1 MIEEHAI
8 VVSVSGDDAMLEIV
22 RKKPCGLCGKSRGC
36 GISLWGKLFN
46 HKSEFVAS
54 NNIGAKVGDTVIVGV
69 DEQALLKGSMK
80 IYGMPLLALLAGAL
94 LAMAFLPAGASAI
107 QKDTY
112 AVIGAAVGLV
122 LSLLWLKGHAAGQS
136 WNPSHQ
142 PVILR
147 TDNQTVVNLKCERGE

>member
-8 VVSVSGDDAMLEIV
+8 VVSVSGETAMLEIV

-46 HKSEFVAS
+46 HKSEFRATNS
-54 NNIGAKVGDTVIVGV
+54 IGAKAGDSVIVGV

-80 IYGMPLLALLAGAL
+80 IYGLPLLALLVGAL
-94 LAMAFLPAGASAI
+94 LSMTFLPADATAM

-112 AVIGAAVGLV
+112 AVVGAAAGLV
-122 LSLLWLKGHAAGQS
+122 LSLLWLKGHAAGQT

>member
-8 VVSVSGDDAMLEIV
+8 VVSVSGDSAMLEVV

-46 HKSEFVAS
+46 HQSAFQA
-54 NNIGAKVGDTVIVGV
+54 NNSIGAKVGDSVIVGV

-80 IYGMPLLALLAGAL
+80 IYGIPLLALLIGAFLAL
-94 LAMAFLPAGASAI
+94 LFVPNGASAGVR
-107 QKDTY
+107 DTY
-112 AVIGAAVGLV
+112 AVVGAAFGLV
-122 LSLLWLKGHAAGQS
+122 LSLIWLKGHAAGRT
-136 WNPSHQ
+136 WHASHQ

-147 TDNQTVVNLKCERGE
+147 TDGKDVVNLKCERGE